1 MLLTDHDIYLFRE
14 GTYVRA
20 YEKLGAHSL
29 SRSPD
34 REQGTHFALWAPN
47 AASVSVVGD
56 FNGWDPLAHP
66 LRRRANG
73 TRSVSVTVRA
83 GTTLHFRYLAD
94 GGMWFDDDSVPAGG
108 GADRAV
114 TA

>member
-1 MLLTDHDIYLFRE
+1 M
-14 GTYVRA
+14 
-20 YEKLGAHSL
+20 LGAAGLEGSGPMIRKT
-29 SRSPD
+29 RSGRDGKVRVTFVLPAG
-34 REQGTHFALWAPN
+34 EPAGP
-47 AASVSVVGD
+47 VSVVGD
-56 FNGWDPLAHP
+56 FHGWDPLAHP

-73 TRSVSVTVRA
+73 TRSAAVTVRA

-94 GGMWFDDDSVPAGG
+94 GGVWFDDDSVPAGG